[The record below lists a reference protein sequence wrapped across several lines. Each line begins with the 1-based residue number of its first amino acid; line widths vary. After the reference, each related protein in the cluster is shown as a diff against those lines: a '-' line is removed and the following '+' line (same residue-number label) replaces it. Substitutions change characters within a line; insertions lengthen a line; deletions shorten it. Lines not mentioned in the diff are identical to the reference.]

1 MHVPILSS
9 QTETQP
15 ILTLRHHGIWWCVYI
30 SRSLPISSLLLP
42 VQIYSYS
49 ILGLGDACLTTTG
62 RKARWQLIL
71 DWSKFVESILVGPKG
86 KHFYG
91 GKAKWN
97 ERCSVV
103 SDSLRPYGLWNS
115 PGQNTGAGSL
125 PFSRGSSQSRD
136 WTQVSHTSGGFFT
149 SWATREAQWWW

>member
-1 MHVPILSS
+1 MYPSYPLRRKLSLSS
-9 QTETQP
+9 PSIIMGYDGACTFPEACPSHPYSCQFRFTVTQYLDLVMP
-15 ILTLRHHGIWWCVYI
+15 AWQR
-30 SRSLPISSLLLP
+30 R
-42 VQIYSYS
+42 
-49 ILGLGDACLTTTG
+49 A

-97 ERCSVV
+97 ESCSVV